1 MRSAKWTSNRKTSL
15 RVVCAPAHAKGGIL
29 LLVTV
34 VIALGPWI
42 LNHSLI
48 GLDRIAFY
56 VVSRLLFT
64 AIYLW
69 VGMSTPP

>member
-1 MRSAKWTSNRKTSL
+1 
-15 RVVCAPAHAKGGIL
+15 

-69 VGMSTPP
+69 VGMSTPPWWCTL